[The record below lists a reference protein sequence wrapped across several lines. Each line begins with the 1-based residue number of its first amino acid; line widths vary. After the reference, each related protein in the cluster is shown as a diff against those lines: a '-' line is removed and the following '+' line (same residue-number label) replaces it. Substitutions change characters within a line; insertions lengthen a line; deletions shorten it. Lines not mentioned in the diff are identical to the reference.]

1 MGCAHSDEVSFATRE
16 ELKLMAV
23 EMEKMT
29 DERDEIYQRCMDL
42 QFELFTLTKRME
54 RKSSSCSS
62 SSPTSTTSSP
72 TSSRRGSFN
81 RSTSLR
87 GVRFRDLAG
96 PESRGR
102 LERRRTLGPD
112 ELHHSLSSLEYK

>member
-16 ELKLMAV
+16 ELKLMSV

-54 RKSSSCSS
+54 KSSPSS

-87 GVRFRDLAG
+87 GVVRFRDLAG
-96 PESRGR
+96 PKSRGR

-112 ELHHSLSSLEYK
+112 ELRHSLSSLEYK

>member
-1 MGCAHSDEVSFATRE
+1 
-16 ELKLMAV
+16 MAV

-54 RKSSSCSS
+54 KTTSCTT
-62 SSPTSTTSSP
+62 SPTSSPPSSP
-72 TSSRRGSFN
+72 ISSRRGSFN

-87 GVRFRDLAG
+87 GVVRFRDLAG

-112 ELHHSLSSLEYK
+112 ELRNSLSSLEYK